1 MNEEGAWEEVL
12 VELVLVA
19 VEAAVA
25 VEAGALVS
33 KDDMES
39 EVVGTEAIE
48 PSAVAAE
55 FSPEDNGGFE
65 DTDGENSPPRCF
77 SAADA
82 SWLLDGAS
90 KP

>member
-12 VELVLVA
+12 VELVLA
-19 VEAAVA
+19 AAAAVA

-55 FSPEDNGGFE
+55 FSPEDKGGFE
-65 DTDGENSPPRCF
+65 DTDGENSPRCF